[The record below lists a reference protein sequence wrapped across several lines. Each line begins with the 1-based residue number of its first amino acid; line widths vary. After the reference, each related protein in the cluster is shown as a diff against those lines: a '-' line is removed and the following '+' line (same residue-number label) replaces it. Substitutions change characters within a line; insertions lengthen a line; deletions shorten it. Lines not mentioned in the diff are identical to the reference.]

1 MPGVITLVGILWF
14 AVAALAGARELV
26 SEGDADNFAQLAL
39 NGMWGK
45 ALDEHDH
52 PLQPKDEKDRH
63 TIPIPLADVRRVAR
77 AGAPA
82 GIASWAGLDWQS
94 YYDAF
99 MKQERRSGRWSGKQI
114 AFIGV
119 LFGVAQGSFEKS
131 SRQMPSHPTDRAWA
145 ADVLAEAKQTFLGE
159 HHK

>member
-1 MPGVITLVGILWF
+1 MPRV
-14 AVAALAGARELV
+14 VAFVAMLLLASVPLAGARELV
-26 SEGDADNFAQLAL
+26 SDSDADEFVQLAL

-45 ALDEHDH
+45 ALDEHNR
-52 PLQPKDEKDRH
+52 PLQPKDDKDRH
-63 TIPIPLADVRRVAR
+63 TIPIPLTDARRVAH

-82 GIASWAGLDWQS
+82 GIASWAGHDWQS

-131 SRQMPSHPTDRAWA
+131 CEKLKRDQKSREWA
-145 ADVLAEAKQTFLGE
+145 ADVLADAKRRFLR
-159 HHK
+159 KA

>member
-1 MPGVITLVGILWF
+1 MQRVVTLIAILSL
-14 AVAALAGARELV
+14 ASAAADGARELV
-26 SEGDADNFAQLAL
+26 SDSDADEFAQRAL

-45 ALDEHDH
+45 ALDEHDRS
-52 PLQPKDEKDRH
+52 LQPKDDSDRH
-63 TIPIPLADVRRVAR
+63 TIPIPLSDVRRVAR

-131 SRQMPSHPTDRAWA
+131 GEKMVRDQKSREWA
-145 ADVLAEAKQTFLGE
+145 ARVLADAKRKFLQE
-159 HHK
+159 T

>member
-1 MPGVITLVGILWF
+1 MTRFVAFIAILLVTS
-14 AVAALAGARELV
+14 VASAGARELV
-26 SEGDADNFAQLAL
+26 SDGDADEFAQLAL
-39 NGMWGK
+39 NGIWGK
-45 ALDEHDH
+45 AVDEHDR
-52 PLQPKDEKDRH
+52 PLQPKDDKDRH
-63 TIPIPLADVRRVAR
+63 TIPIPLTDVRRVAR

-82 GIASWAGLDWQS
+82 GIASWAGLDWHS

-131 SRQMPSHPTDRAWA
+131 CEKIEVDQKSREWA
-145 ADVLAEAKQTFLGE
+145 ADVLEDAKRKFLQ
-159 HHK
+159 KA

>member
-1 MPGVITLVGILWF
+1 MPRVIAFVTIVSL
-14 AVAALAGARELV
+14 ASAALASAHELV
-26 SEGDADNFAQLAL
+26 SDSDADEFARLTL

-45 ALDEHDH
+45 AMDEHDR
-52 PLQPKDEKDRH
+52 PLQPKDDKDRH
-63 TIPIPLADVRRVAR
+63 TIPIPLTDVRRVAR

-114 AFIGV
+114 AYIGV
-119 LFGVAQGSFEKS
+119 LFGVSQGSFEKS
-131 SRQMPSHPTDRAWA
+131 CEKLARDQKSLEWA
-145 ADVLAEAKQTFLGE
+145 TDVLADAKRKFLR
-159 HHK
+159 KA

>member
-1 MPGVITLVGILWF
+1 MLLLFVCS
-14 AVAALAGARELV
+14 ADAHELV
-26 SEGDADNFAQLAL
+26 SDTDADEFAQSTL

-45 ALDEHDH
+45 ALDEHDR
-52 PLQPKDEKDRH
+52 PLQPVDERDRH

-99 MKQERRSGRWSGKQI
+99 MKQERRAGRWSGKQI

-119 LFGVAQGSFEKS
+119 LFGVSQGSFEKS
-131 SRQMPSHPTDRAWA
+131 CEKMPRDAKGREWA
-145 ADVLAEAKQTFLGE
+145 ADVLAEAKRTFLR
-159 HHK
+159 KA